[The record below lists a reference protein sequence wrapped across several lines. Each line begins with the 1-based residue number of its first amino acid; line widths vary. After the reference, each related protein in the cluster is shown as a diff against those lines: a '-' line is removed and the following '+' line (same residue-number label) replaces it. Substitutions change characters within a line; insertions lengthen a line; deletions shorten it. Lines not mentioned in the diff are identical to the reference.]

1 MEEKLEKLK
10 EWMKRE
16 EVRVRTVIEGDVN
29 RIANK
34 GRRINVEEGRE
45 EVTERTLKDKKLNK
59 KRKIDLILGREYGL
73 F

>member
-10 EWMKRE
+10 EWMKKE
-16 EVRVRTVIEGDVN
+16 EVRVRTIIEGDVN

-59 KRKIDLILGREYGL
+59 KRKVDLILGREYGL

>member
-16 EVRVRTVIEGDVN
+16 EVRVRTIIEGDVN